1 MFLQKLQLGIIIIQ
15 KNYFVKKIMQGLFS
29 FYSSYWGSH
38 MDLSWFLTEDYGH
51 LILQFRSLIKTIKEF
66 VSIL

>member
-1 MFLQKLQLGIIIIQ
+1 MFLQKLQLRIIIIQ

-38 MDLSWFLTEDYGH
+38 MDLSWFLTENYGAFNFA
-51 LILQFRSLIKTIKEF
+51 I
-66 VSIL
+66 

>member
-38 MDLSWFLTEDYGH
+38 MDLSWFLTESYGAFNFA
-51 LILQFRSLIKTIKEF
+51 I
-66 VSIL
+66 

>member
-38 MDLSWFLTEDYGH
+38 MDLSWFLTENYGAFNFA
-51 LILQFRSLIKTIKEF
+51 IYVTDKNY
-66 VSIL
+66 

>member
-29 FYSSYWGSH
+29 F
-38 MDLSWFLTEDYGH
+38 
-51 LILQFRSLIKTIKEF
+51 
-66 VSIL
+66 